1 MNTGS
6 FSPTCQSGSQDDK
19 FMPKKENISQLREKL
34 HELYHIGSALAVLNW
49 DQEVFMPPNG
59 ASNRAMTISN
69 LSGIFHE
76 KFISKDFAALLRK
89 AKAKFDAGKLDDEES
104 AIVRELWRE
113 YERQKKLPVAF
124 VKEMSQVCS
133 EGHNVWIKAREKS
146 DFKIFLPY
154 LKKIVALKRR
164 ETELVGFKKS
174 PYDALLDTY
183 EPYAT
188 SEEISMIFED
198 LKKFLVPF
206 LKKIENSKIKINPDT
221 LKGNFPVEKQKEFNA
236 DVAKKIGFDFES
248 GRLDTSVHPFSTG
261 FHPNDVRITTRY
273 RKNDLFDSFFGVI
286 HETGHAL
293 YEQGLD
299 MKHFG
304 TPLGESISHGIHES
318 QSRMWENTVGR
329 SRNFWIY
336 FFPKLQK
343 KFPNPFAKI
352 SFSDFYRTINFVEPS
367 LIRVEADE
375 VTYSLHI
382 ILRFE
387 IEKELIE
394 GSIEVEDLPKIWNA
408 KMKEYLGVKVPNDAM
423 GVLQDTHWSGGGI
436 GYFPSYTLG
445 NLYAA
450 QLYNTAKKDILN
462 LEKEIMSGEF
472 GHLRQ
477 WLRKKIHI
485 HGKMYS
491 AERLVREVTGE
502 PLTSK
507 YFVDYLKKKYGDIY
521 KIK

>member
-1 MNTGS
+1 MTRARLSSENI
-6 FSPTCQSGSQDDK
+6 
-19 FMPKKENISQLREKL
+19 MKENISKLREKL
-34 HELYHIGSALAVLNW
+34 QELYHINSALAVLHW
-49 DQEVFMPPNG
+49 DQEVFMPSKG
-59 ASNRAMTISN
+59 AALRAATISN
-69 LSGIFHE
+69 LAGILHE
-76 KFISKDFAALLRK
+76 KFISKDFAALLKK
-89 AKAKFDAGKLDDEES
+89 AKAKLDDGNLDDEES

-124 VKEMSQVCS
+124 VKEMAQICS
-133 EGHNVWIKAREKS
+133 EGHNVWIKAREKA

-154 LKKIVALKRR
+154 LKKIVALKRK
-164 ETELVGFKKS
+164 EAKLVGYKKS

-183 EPYAT
+183 EPYST
-188 SEEISMIFED
+188 SEEISMIFEE
-198 LKKFLVPF
+198 LKNFLVPF
-206 LKKIENSKIKINPDT
+206 LKKIEKSKAKISPKI
-221 LKGNFPVEKQKEFNA
+221 LSGNFPIEQQKQFNEE
-236 DVAKKIGFDFES
+236 VAKKIGFDFEA

-261 FHPNDVRITTRY
+261 FHPNDVRITTRF
-273 RKNDLFDSFFGVI
+273 RKDDLFSSLFSTI

-293 YEQGLD
+293 YEQGLVT
-299 MKHFG
+299 KKFG

-318 QSRMWENTVGR
+318 QSRMWENTVAR
-329 SRNFWIY
+329 SNNFWKY
-336 FFPKLQK
+336 FYPKLQK
-343 KFPNPFAKI
+343 KFPKPFARIK
-352 SFSDFYRTINFVEPS
+352 FEDFYCAINFVEPS

-408 KMKEYLGVKVPNDAM
+408 KMKEYLGVKVPSDAN
-423 GVLQDTHWSGGGI
+423 GVLQDVHWSGGGI

-450 QLYNTAKKDILN
+450 QFYNTAKKDIIN
-462 LEKEIMSGEF
+462 LEKEIAAGEF

-491 AERLVREVTGE
+491 ADGLVREVTGE
-502 PLTSK
+502 PLTSQ
-507 YFVDYLKKKYGDIY
+507 YFIDYLKEKYGEIY
-521 KIK
+521 KI

>member
-1 MNTGS
+1 MRKRNLT
-6 FSPTCQSGSQDDK
+6 Q
-19 FMPKKENISQLREKL
+19 EN
-34 HELYHIGSALAVLNW
+34 W
-49 DQEVFMPPNG
+49 M
-59 ASNRAMTISN
+59 MT
-69 LSGIFHE
+69 
-76 KFISKDFAALLRK
+76 
-89 AKAKFDAGKLDDEES
+89 

-124 VKEMSQVCS
+124 VKEMAKICS

-146 DFKIFLPY
+146 DFGIFLPY
-154 LKKIVALKRR
+154 LKKIVALKRK
-164 ETELVGFKKS
+164 EAELVGYKKS

-183 EPYAT
+183 EPGAT
-188 SEEISMIFED
+188 SEEISMIFEE
-198 LKKFLVPF
+198 LKNFLVPF
-206 LKKIENSKIKINPDT
+206 LKKIKNSKVKISQKI
-221 LKGNFPVEKQKEFNA
+221 LAGNFPTEQQKKFNEE
-236 DVAKKIGFDFES
+236 VAKKIGFDFEA

-261 FHPNDVRITTRY
+261 FHPNDVRITTRF
-273 RKNDLFDSFFGVI
+273 RKDNMFDSFFGVI

-293 YEQGLD
+293 YEQGLNA
-299 MKHFG
+299 KHFG
-304 TPLGESISHGIHES
+304 TPLGEAISHGIHES
-318 QSRMWENTVGR
+318 QSRMWENMVAR
-329 SRNFWIY
+329 SKNFWKY

-343 KFPNPFAKI
+343 QFPKPFAETK
-352 SFSDFYRTINFVEPS
+352 FDDFYRVINDVRPS

-394 GSIEVEDLPKIWNA
+394 GSIEVEDLSKIWNA
-408 KMKEYLGVKVPNDAM
+408 KVKEYLGIKVPSDAS

-450 QLYNTAKKDILN
+450 QLFNTAKKDLIN
-462 LEKEIMSGEF
+462 LEKEISIGQF
-472 GHLRQ
+472 GHLRE
-477 WLRKKIHI
+477 WLREKIHI

-491 AERLVREVTGE
+491 ADGLVREVTGE
-502 PLTSK
+502 PLTSQ
-507 YFVDYLKKKYGDIY
+507 YFIDYLKKKYGEIY

>member
-1 MNTGS
+1 MA
-6 FSPTCQSGSQDDK
+6 
-19 FMPKKENISQLREKL
+19 KKENISELREKL
-34 HELYHIGSALAVLNW
+34 QEIYHLGSTLQVLHW
-49 DQEVFMPPNG
+49 DMEVFMPPKG
-59 ASNRAMTISN
+59 AASRAKTIAN
-69 LSGIFHE
+69 LSGILHE
-76 KFISKDFAALLRK
+76 KFISKEFAALLQK
-89 AKAKFDAGKLDDEES
+89 AKEKFDAGKLDDEES

-113 YERQKKLPVAF
+113 YERQKKLPLAF
-124 VKEMSQVCS
+124 VKEMSQICS
-133 EGHNVWIKAREKS
+133 EGHNIWIKAREKS
-146 DFKIFLPY
+146 DFGIFLPV

-164 ETELVGFKKS
+164 EAELVGFKKS

-183 EPYAT
+183 EPGAT
-188 SEEISMIFED
+188 SEDISMIFEE
-198 LKKFLVPF
+198 LKNFLVPF
-206 LKKIENSKIKINPDT
+206 LKKIAKAKGKVDPNI
-221 LKGNFPVEKQKEFNA
+221 LKGNFPVEQQKKFDEE
-236 DVAKKIGFDFES
+236 VAKKLGFDFEA
-248 GRLDTSVHPFSTG
+248 GRLDTSVHPFSSG
-261 FHPNDVRITTRY
+261 FHPRDVRITTRY

-293 YEQGLD
+293 YEQGLNEN
-299 MKHFG
+299 HFG

-318 QSRMWENTVGR
+318 QSRMWENTVAR
-329 SRNFWIY
+329 SNNFWKY

-343 KFPNPFAKI
+343 QFPEPFLKVKFE
-352 SFSDFYRTINFVEPS
+352 DFYRAINFVEPS

-394 GSIEVEDLPKIWNA
+394 GSIEVEDLPEIWNA
-408 KMKEYLGVKVPNDAM
+408 KMKEYFGIKVSNDSM

-450 QLYNTAKKDILN
+450 QFYNTAKKDLIN
-462 LEKEIMSGEF
+462 LEKEIASGEF
-472 GHLRQ
+472 GHLRE

-491 AERLVREVTGE
+491 ADGLVREVTGE
-502 PLTSK
+502 LLTSQ
-507 YFVDYLKKKYGDIY
+507 YFIDYLKKKYGKIY

>member
-1 MNTGS
+1 MA
-6 FSPTCQSGSQDDK
+6 
-19 FMPKKENISQLREKL
+19 KKENISELREKL
-34 HELYHIGSALAVLNW
+34 QEIYHLGSALQVLHW
-49 DQEVFMPPNG
+49 DMEVFMPPNG
-59 ASNRAMTISN
+59 ASNRAMTIAN
-69 LSGIFHE
+69 LSGILHE
-76 KFISKDFAALLRK
+76 KFISEDFAALLKK
-89 AKAKFDAGKLDDEES
+89 AKAKLDAGKLDDEES

-124 VKEMSQVCS
+124 VKEMAEICS
-133 EGHNVWIKAREKS
+133 SGHNVWIKAREKS
-146 DFKIFLPY
+146 DFEIFLPY

-164 ETELVGFKKS
+164 EAELVGFKKS

-188 SEEISMIFED
+188 SEDISMIFED

-206 LKKIENSKIKINPDT
+206 LKKIKNSKIKIKPDI
-221 LKGNFPVEKQKEFNA
+221 LKGNFPVAQQKKFNEE
-236 DVAKKIGFDFES
+236 VAKKLGFDFEA
-248 GRLDTSVHPFSTG
+248 GRLDTSVHPFSSG
-261 FHPNDVRITTRY
+261 FHPSDVRITTRY

-293 YEQGLD
+293 YEQGLSA
-299 MKHFG
+299 KHFG

-318 QSRMWENTVGR
+318 QSRMWENNVAR
-329 SRNFWIY
+329 SKNFWKY

-343 KFPNPFAKI
+343 QFPKSFAKI
-352 SFSDFYRTINFVEPS
+352 SFNDFYRAINFVEPS

-375 VTYSLHI
+375 VTYNLHI
-382 ILRFE
+382 IMRFE

-408 KMKEYLGVKVPNDAM
+408 KMKEYLGVKVPDDAQ

-450 QLYNTAKKDILN
+450 QFYNIVKKDILG
-462 LEKEIMSGEF
+462 LEKEIASGEF
-472 GHLRQ
+472 GHLRE

-491 AERLVREVTGE
+491 ADGLVREVTGE
-502 PLTSK
+502 PLTSQ
-507 YFVDYLKKKYGDIY
+507 YFIDYLKEKYREIY